1 MVANALAVGLAS
13 LLVLAQGDVPPSRPP
28 WQQRA
33 KLARWLVHNSDYA
46 ISSTKCVAVRDGCAY
61 VGQPFGD
68 VVSIS
73 DGNGTE
79 HSTGIVYTYLPPEDA
94 ATQDILADPRVTVTF
109 TEKAIGCQTTTAE
122 DPPCARLT
130 IAGNLTQVPDGPE
143 ADKAMDYLFS
153 RHPQMKGWSKA
164 HTFKPYWI
172 SKDSIASF
180 FFIDFYG
187 GAVGFTVDEYLKASP
202 LEQNDVVV

>member
-1 MVANALAVGLAS
+1 MAGLAFRGVLFVAM
-13 LLVLAQGDVPPSRPP
+13 LLPARGLPAGRPS
-28 WQQRA
+28 WQERA

-46 ISSTKCVAVRDGCAY
+46 ISSTKCSSVHDGCAY

-73 DGNGTE
+73 DGNGTQD
-79 HSTGIVYTYLPPEDA
+79 STGIIYTYLPPEDA
-94 ATQDILADPRVTVTF
+94 ATQDIMADPRMTLTF
-109 TEKAIGCQTTTAE
+109 TEKALGCKTTAE

-130 IAGNLTQVPDGPE
+130 IAGNLTQVPAGAE
-143 ADKAMDYLFS
+143 TDKALAYLFS
-153 RHPQMKGWSKA
+153 RHPQMKAWSQA
-164 HTFKPYWI
+164 HNFKPYWMSKEDI
-172 SKDSIASF
+172 SSF

-202 LEQNDVVV
+202 LEEERLLV